1 MLFIIIKIFSKK
13 MKNNLNK
20 NNEISQKKF
29 KESLKSSNQ
38 NILYKSYNEKKN
50 RFKENNNII
59 NKQELSDIKSIVKNS
74 VEKINDL
81 FNLQEMKDNSK
92 LSSRKSNEIK
102 SIKNYFDKDSSKKNN
117 IKTLK
122 KYDGDLT
129 NNSNKKMNKKIMK
142 TNITFKINNY
152 LNVLNKSKN
161 CLNNAVNYRNYVNYG
176 IYSDNSNSKNN
187 INNYLTQKNS
197 NNDINITN
205 NTNINSTNVNN
216 TNLNNTT
223 NKSNIGHNLNLKKNN
238 KKKNIKKNNISNYKS
253 NIKSNILMGIKN
265 KKLKTKNEYLFLS
278 PKINKD
284 KNKYYFFNDDLNS
297 KNEEINNNL
306 TEKSIVVN
314 TRYMQNENNKKN
326 HIIKPMKISHINKE
340 VESTITNEN
349 QSKDSK
355 NKTNKSN
362 KSNKSYNSEKRK
374 KYIFLK
380 RTKTKNDISEDQD
393 KKKKKKLIFSQKNT
407 KKKYQLANRINN
419 YYNNNFYNTG
429 EGFYPKKRDKI
440 NININSDVD
449 NDDFLNINDINDI
462 KDYINK
468 YNESE
473 NNNNDSEQKFLN
485 NKIDNEL
492 NYNYSPSNDRNNKND
507 IFSITKE
514 DKGIQTTS
522 RLDNLNNLLISP
534 TSSGS
539 GIDSESKI
547 SHHLSKKCK
556 SDNKLKISKKYN
568 NNKNNKETN
577 PILVN
582 LESQRVSRNSNS
594 YASSIVN
601 NYKKGSKILNLIE
614 KKNLFNS
621 SNKKL
626 AELERKNMRKTLKKI
641 YDTPFPNNV
650 VTNDVFKLFLL
661 LNEYII
667 NNNLLSDYNLNNNK
681 GILNK
686 LSKFLSN
693 YSFIDYPKEYDIN
706 IDTYIKSVK
715 TIQRAWRKKK
725 LKQFLGRNEEIH
737 ELKKIIVNKCISKV
751 GYKMKKIFGL
761 FHSMIEDFNNIENS
775 DDINRMFYYVKNL
788 IKRDLTVYEK
798 NLIYKEFINNFLHLK

>member
-1 MLFIIIKIFSKK
+1 

-20 NNEISQKKF
+20 NTEISQKKF

-38 NILYKSYNEKKN
+38 NILYKSYNDKKN

-92 LSSRKSNEIK
+92 ISSRKSNEIK
-102 SIKNYFDKDSSKKNN
+102 SIKNYFDKDNSNKNN
-117 IKTLK
+117 IKTLIK
-122 KYDGDLT
+122 CDEDTT
-129 NNSNKKMNKKIMK
+129 NNSSKKLNKKIMK

-176 IYSDNSNSKNN
+176 IYSDNPNSKNN

-197 NNDINITN
+197 TNDINNTN
-205 NTNINSTNVNN
+205 NTNVNSTNVNN
-216 TNLNNTT
+216 TNLNNTS
-223 NKSNIGHNLNLKKNN
+223 NKGHAGHNLNLKKNN
-238 KKKNIKKNNISNYKS
+238 KKKDIKKNNISNYKN

-265 KKLKTKNEYLFLS
+265 RKLKTKINNEYLFLS

-284 KNKYYFFNDDLNS
+284 KNKFYFFNDDLNG
-297 KNEEINNNL
+297 KNEEINNKNNL

-314 TRYMQNENNKKN
+314 TRYKQNENNKKTY
-326 HIIKPMKISHINKE
+326 IIKPMKISHINKE
-340 VESTITNEN
+340 IESTLTNEN

-380 RTKTKNDISEDQD
+380 RTKTKNDISDDQD

-407 KKKYQLANRINN
+407 KKKYPFANSRINN
-419 YYNNNFYNTG
+419 YYNNNFFNTG
-429 EGFYPKKRDKI
+429 EGYYPKKRDKY
-440 NININSDVD
+440 NINYNSDGD
-449 NDDFLNINDINDI
+449 NDVILNINDFND
-462 KDYINK
+462 YLNR
-468 YNESE
+468 YNQCE
-473 NNNNDSEQKFLN
+473 NNNNDLQQKVLS

-492 NYNYSPSNDRNNKND
+492 NYNYSPSNDKNNEND
-507 IFSITKE
+507 IFSVTKE
-514 DKGIQTTS
+514 DKGTQTSS
-522 RLDNLNNLLISP
+522 RFENINNLLISP
-534 TSSGS
+534 VSSGS
-539 GIDSESKI
+539 GIDSKYKI

-568 NNKNNKETN
+568 NYKNNKETN
-577 PILVN
+577 PILLN
-582 LESQRVSRNSNS
+582 LENKVISRNSNS
-594 YASSIVN
+594 YASSIIN
-601 NYKKGSKILNLIE
+601 NCKKGNKILNLIE
-614 KKNLFNS
+614 KKNLFHS
-621 SNKKL
+621 SNKKM
-626 AELERKNMRKTLKKI
+626 ADLERKNMRKTLKKI
-641 YDTPFPNNV
+641 YDTPFPNKV

-686 LSKFLSN
+686 LSEFLSN

-706 IDTYIKSVK
+706 IDSYIKSVK

-725 LKQFLGRNEEIH
+725 VKQLLGRNEEIH
-737 ELKKIIVNKCISKV
+737 ELKKIIVNKYITKV

-761 FHSMIEDFNNIENS
+761 FNSMIEDFNNIENS

-788 IKRDLTVYEK
+788 IKRDLTIYEK
-798 NLIYKEFINNFLHLK
+798 NLIYKEFINKFLHLK

>member
-1 MLFIIIKIFSKK
+1 

-20 NNEISQKKF
+20 NTEISQKKF

-38 NILYKSYNEKKN
+38 NILYKSYNDKKN
-50 RFKENNNII
+50 RFKENNSII

-81 FNLQEMKDNSK
+81 FNLKEMKDNSK

-102 SIKNYFDKDSSKKNN
+102 SIKNYFEKNNCNKNN
-117 IKTLK
+117 IKTLI
-122 KYDGDLT
+122 KYDEDIT
-129 NNSNKKMNKKIMK
+129 NNSNKKLNKKIMK

-176 IYSDNSNSKNN
+176 IYSDYSNSKNN

-197 NNDINITN
+197 TNDIN
-205 NTNINSTNVNN
+205 NTNITNVNSTNVNN
-216 TNLNNTT
+216 TYLNNTS
-223 NKSNIGHNLNLKKNN
+223 NKGHIGQNLNLKKNN
-238 KKKNIKKNNISNYKS
+238 KKKDIKKKNISNYKS

-265 KKLKTKNEYLFLS
+265 KKLNTKINNEYLFLS

-284 KNKYYFFNDDLNS
+284 KNKYYFFNDDLNG
-297 KNEEINNNL
+297 KNEEINNNNL

-314 TRYMQNENNKKN
+314 TRYKQNENNKKTY
-326 HIIKPMKISHINKE
+326 IIKPMKISHINNE
-340 VESTITNEN
+340 IEPTITNEN

-380 RTKTKNDISEDQD
+380 RTKTKNDINEEQD
-393 KKKKKKLIFSQKNT
+393 KKKKKKLIFSQKNS
-407 KKKYQLANRINN
+407 KKKYQLANSRINN

-429 EGFYPKKRDKI
+429 EGFYPKKIDKY
-440 NININSDVD
+440 NIHYKSNGD
-449 NDDFLNINDINDI
+449 NDVILNINDIND
-462 KDYINK
+462 YLNR
-468 YNESE
+468 YNEFE
-473 NNNNDSEQKFLN
+473 NNNNDSQQKVLN

-492 NYNYSPSNDRNNKND
+492 NYNYSKSNGKSNKSD

-514 DKGIQTTS
+514 DKGIQTS
-522 RLDNLNNLLISP
+522 NIFENINNVLISP
-534 TSSGS
+534 ASSGS
-539 GIDSESKI
+539 GIDSEYKI
-547 SHHLSKKCK
+547 SHNLSKKCK

-568 NNKNNKETN
+568 NNKNNKEAN
-577 PILVN
+577 PILLS
-582 LESQRVSRNSNS
+582 LENKGVSRNSNS
-594 YASSIVN
+594 YASSIIN
-601 NYKKGSKILNLIE
+601 NCKKGNKILNLIE

-621 SNKKL
+621 SNKKI
-626 AELERKNMRKTLKKI
+626 AELERKNLRKTLKKI
-641 YDTPFPNNV
+641 YDTPFPNKI
-650 VTNDVFKLFLL
+650 VTNDIFKLFLL

-667 NNNLLSDYNLNNNK
+667 NNNLLLDYNLNDNK

-686 LSKFLSN
+686 LSEFLSY

-725 LKQFLGRNEEIH
+725 VKQFLGGNEEIH
-737 ELKKIIVNKCISKV
+737 ELKKIMVNKYITKA

-761 FHSMIEDFNNIENS
+761 FHSMIEDFNNIKNS

-788 IKRDLTVYEK
+788 IKRDLTIYEK

>member
-1 MLFIIIKIFSKK
+1 

-20 NNEISQKKF
+20 NTEISQKKF

-38 NILYKSYNEKKN
+38 NILYKSYNDKKN

-92 LSSRKSNEIK
+92 ISSRKSNEIK
-102 SIKNYFDKDSSKKNN
+102 SIKNYFDKDNINKNN

-122 KYDGDLT
+122 CDEDTT
-129 NNSNKKMNKKIMK
+129 NNSSKKLNKKIMK

-197 NNDINITN
+197 TNDINITN
-205 NTNINSTNVNN
+205 NTYVNSTNVNN
-216 TNLNNTT
+216 TNLNITS
-223 NKSNIGHNLNLKKNN
+223 NKGHAGHNLNLKKNN
-238 KKKNIKKNNISNYKS
+238 KKKDIKKNNISNNKN

-265 KKLKTKNEYLFLS
+265 RKLKTKINNEYLFLS

-284 KNKYYFFNDDLNS
+284 KNKFYFFNDDLNG
-297 KNEEINNNL
+297 KNEEINNKNIL

-314 TRYMQNENNKKN
+314 TRYKQNENNKKTY
-326 HIIKPMKISHINKE
+326 IIKPMKISHINKE
-340 VESTITNEN
+340 IESTLTNEN
-349 QSKDSK
+349 QSRDSK

-380 RTKTKNDISEDQD
+380 RTKTKNDISDDQD

-407 KKKYQLANRINN
+407 KKKYPFANSRINN
-419 YYNNNFYNTG
+419 YYNNNFYNTR
-429 EGFYPKKRDKI
+429 EGYYPKKRDKY
-440 NININSDVD
+440 NINYNSDGD
-449 NDDFLNINDINDI
+449 NDVILNINDFND
-462 KDYINK
+462 YLNG
-468 YNESE
+468 YNQCE
-473 NNNNDSEQKFLN
+473 NNNNDLQQKVLN

-492 NYNYSPSNDRNNKND
+492 NYNYSPSNDKNNEND
-507 IFSITKE
+507 IFSVTKE
-514 DKGIQTTS
+514 DKGTQTSS
-522 RLDNLNNLLISP
+522 RFENINNLLISP
-534 TSSGS
+534 ISSGS
-539 GIDSESKI
+539 GIDSEYKI

-568 NNKNNKETN
+568 NYKNNKEAN
-577 PILVN
+577 PILLN
-582 LESQRVSRNSNS
+582 LENKVVSRNNNS
-594 YASSIVN
+594 YVSSIIN
-601 NYKKGSKILNLIE
+601 NCKKGNKILNLIE

-621 SNKKL
+621 SNKKM
-626 AELERKNMRKTLKKI
+626 AELERNNMRKTLKKI
-641 YDTPFPNNV
+641 YDTPFPNKV

-681 GILNK
+681 VILNK
-686 LSKFLSN
+686 LSEFLSN

-706 IDTYIKSVK
+706 IDSYIKSVK

-725 LKQFLGRNEEIH
+725 VKQLLERNEEIH
-737 ELKKIIVNKCISKV
+737 ELKKIIVNKYITKV

-761 FHSMIEDFNNIENS
+761 FNSMIEDFNNIENS

-788 IKRDLTVYEK
+788 IKRDLTIYEK
-798 NLIYKEFINNFLHLK
+798 NLIYKEFINKFLHLK

>member
-1 MLFIIIKIFSKK
+1 

-20 NNEISQKKF
+20 NTEISQIKF

-38 NILYKSYNEKKN
+38 NILYKSYNDKKN

-92 LSSRKSNEIK
+92 ISSRKSNEIK
-102 SIKNYFDKDSSKKNN
+102 SIKNYFDKNNSNKNN
-117 IKTLK
+117 IKTLI
-122 KYDGDLT
+122 KYDEDT
-129 NNSNKKMNKKIMK
+129 MNKNSKKLNKKIMK

-197 NNDINITN
+197 INDINNTNNTNTN
-205 NTNINSTNVNN
+205 NTNINN
-216 TNLNNTT
+216 TNLNNTS
-223 NKSNIGHNLNLKKNN
+223 NKGHAGHNLNLKKNN
-238 KKKNIKKNNISNYKS
+238 KKKDIKKNNISNYKN

-265 KKLKTKNEYLFLS
+265 KKLNTKINNEYLFLS

-284 KNKYYFFNDDLNS
+284 KKKFYIFNDDING

-314 TRYMQNENNKKN
+314 TKYKQNEKIKKN
-326 HIIKPMKISHINKE
+326 LIIKPMKISHINNE
-340 VESTITNEN
+340 YESTITNEN

-362 KSNKSYNSEKRK
+362 KRNKSYNSEKRK

-380 RTKTKNDISEDQD
+380 RTKTKNDISDDQD
-393 KKKKKKLIFSQKNT
+393 KKKKKNLIFSQKNM
-407 KKKYQLANRINN
+407 KKKYQFANSRISNF
-419 YYNNNFYNTG
+419 YNNNFYNTG
-429 EGFYPKKRDKI
+429 EGFYPNKRDKY
-440 NININSDVD
+440 NINYNSDTD
-449 NDDFLNINDINDI
+449 NDVILNINDVN
-462 KDYINK
+462 DYINR
-468 YNESE
+468 YNGFE
-473 NNNNDSEQKFLN
+473 NNNNDSQQKILN

-492 NYNYSPSNDRNNKND
+492 NYDYSPSNGKSNKND
-507 IFSITKE
+507 IFSVTKE
-514 DKGIQTTS
+514 DKGIQTTIIYE
-522 RLDNLNNLLISP
+522 NINNLLISP
-534 TSSGS
+534 ASSGS
-539 GIDSESKI
+539 GIDSEFKL

-577 PILVN
+577 PILLN
-582 LESQRVSRNSNS
+582 LENKGESKNSNS
-594 YASSIVN
+594 YASSIIN
-601 NYKKGSKILNLIE
+601 NCKKGNKILNLIE

-621 SNKKL
+621 SNKKM

-641 YDTPFPNNV
+641 YDTPFPNKV

-681 GILNK
+681 EILNK
-686 LSKFLSN
+686 LSKFLLN
-693 YSFIDYPKEYDIN
+693 YSYIDYPKEYDIN

-725 LKQFLGRNEEIH
+725 VKKLLGGNEEIH
-737 ELKKIIVNKCISKV
+737 ELKKIMVNKCITKV

-761 FHSMIEDFNNIENS
+761 FHSMIEDFNNIKNS
-775 DDINRMFYYVKNL
+775 DDVNRMLYYVKNL
-788 IKRDLTVYEK
+788 IKRDLTIYEK